1 MSLRLPLIDE
11 SGGPLYTV
19 FRWTRHS
26 RARGVRHRIS
36 LDTRFC
42 GYDGIQLAFADRA
55 FILKGVFH
63 ELRSRTENGN
73 APSP

>member
-42 GYDGIQLAFADRA
+42 GYDGIQVTSGSHPGMLP
-55 FILKGVFH
+55 IVEGH
-63 ELRSRTENGN
+63 RTNLS
-73 APSP
+73 A

>member
-26 RARGVRHRIS
+26 RARRNPDLFPTALAWIP
-36 LDTRFC
+36 
-42 GYDGIQLAFADRA
+42 AFA
-55 FILKGVFH
+55 GM
-63 ELRSRTENGN
+63 TESN
-73 APSP
+73 